1 MFKELILV
9 VFVDVSQYKF
19 IILWNIAV
27 APFAGAWI
35 EILENPC
42 KCSTILS
49 LPSRERGLKS
59 GIMLQYQIVSVVAPF
74 AGAWI
79 EMIMI

>member
-35 EILENPC
+35 EIN
-42 KCSTILS
+42 TLS
-49 LPSRERGLKS
+49 FPPECLCGRSLRG
-59 GIMLQYQIVSVVAPF
+59 SVD
-74 AGAWI
+74 
-79 EMIMI
+79 